1 MPGLGRVEHV
11 QQSLYA
17 ICLVLEEKVRGGR
30 SYRWRGALTSMFAER
45 DKLRAVAR
53 KGWVGSGDAFDSLV
67 TTSPCF
73 EFTQRPRVGNES
85 LLALLC

>member
-1 MPGLGRVEHV
+1 MRDGR
-11 QQSLYA
+11 
-17 ICLVLEEKVRGGR
+17 G
-30 SYRWRGALTSMFAER
+30 YRWRGALTSMFAER

-85 LLALLC
+85 PGFALLELRPPSAPSVRAL